1 MQNAP
6 LKPHTSVIVIFFT
19 LTILAIGIPNLDV
32 AARAIKAMQTGTF
45 SIQRLR
51 YDIAS
56 FNIGYKQPA
65 QPVDIKTS
73 EKDGMVQVYVPAGA
87 FTMGRGKD
95 DGVQS
100 PSHTVVLEAF
110 WIDQVEVSNAMYAR
124 CVESGACESPT
135 VRLNPYYGSWV
146 YRHYPVVYV
155 SWFHAAAYCEWA
167 GRRLPTEAEWEKAAR
182 GIDERRHPWGN
193 EEPNPRLANYVGS
206 LIGEPVPV
214 YRYPLGASPYGAL
227 NMVGNVREWVA
238 DWYLPTYYSIS
249 PENDPQG
256 PSTGT
261 ERSMRSGAYDADANE
276 ILTTSR
282 YKHEAESAG
291 LSRGFRC
298 AESGE

>member
-1 MQNAP
+1 MQKKVP
-6 LKPHTSVIVIFFT
+6 LSILVIFALAFFT
-19 LTILAIGIPNLDV
+19 AATPNLDV
-32 AARAIKAMQTGTF
+32 VARAIRAMQTGTF

-56 FNIGYKQPA
+56 FNIGHNQPV
-65 QPVDIKTS
+65 QPVDSKTS
-73 EKDGMVQVYVPAGA
+73 KKDGMVQVYVPAGE
-87 FTMGRGKD
+87 FKMGRGKD

-100 PSHTVVLEAF
+100 PSHTVMLEAF
-110 WIDQVEVSNAMYAR
+110 WIDQVEVSNAMYER
-124 CVESGACESPT
+124 CVESGACEPPT
-135 VRLNPYYGSWV
+135 LRLNPYHGSWL

-182 GIDERRHPWGN
+182 GTDERRHPWGN
-193 EEPNPRLANYVGS
+193 EAPNPRLANYVES
-206 LIGEPVPV
+206 LIDEPVPV

-238 DWYLPTYYSIS
+238 DWYLPMYYAES
-249 PENDPQG
+249 PTLNPQG

-261 ERSMRSGAYDADANE
+261 ERAMRSGAYDADANE

-282 YKHEAESAG
+282 YKHEPESAG

-298 AESGE
+298 AESDK